1 MNGRCDE
8 LAELLALR
16 VLGAL
21 GPEEEARVARHLES
35 GCPRCVAELAAAS
48 ETLALLPY
56 ALPEVQ
62 PSESAKARL
71 MARVRAEA
79 RTEPPV
85 PAVKPASATAVWWR
99 VAAAAAI
106 ASLLSIYGTGT
117 YLAKKSGSEMAALR
131 RQLASQSAELANL
144 QKQVFQARDAIRMAS
159 APGVH
164 VLDLAGQQALQASSA
179 RVFWDPKSTSWQLY
193 AANLPAP
200 PPGKT
205 YQLWLITPTAKI
217 SAGTFTNE
225 GTGQVVVPAD
235 AGAVVAVAVT
245 DEPEGGS
252 PQPTGSILLLGKI

>member
-16 VLGAL
+16 VLERSSPTRKRAWRATSSRA
-21 GPEEEARVARHLES
+21 ARAA
-35 GCPRCVAELAAAS
+35 AELAAANGRWRCS
-48 ETLALLPY
+48 LRPARGEAFGIRQGALDGARARKPRPKLPH
-56 ALPEVQ
+56 PP
-62 PSESAKARL
+62 PSRP
-71 MARVRAEA
+71 RR
-79 RTEPPV
+79 PP
-85 PAVKPASATAVWWR
+85 WWR
-99 VAAAAAI
+99 VAAAAVVAAAIWPTARERTCQQERRRARGASRSARQPVRRAGQPAAAGVPGARCHPHGQRSGRARAGPGRPAI
-106 ASLLSIYGTGT
+106 AAGV
-117 YLAKKSGSEMAALR
+117 
-131 RQLASQSAELANL
+131 AERY
-144 QKQVFQARDAIRMAS
+144 QF
-159 APGVH
+159 
-164 VLDLAGQQALQASSA
+164 
-179 RVFWDPKSTSWQLY
+179 DPKSTSWQLY

-200 PPGKT
+200 PAGKT